1 MMRSMYS
8 GVSGLRV
15 HQTKMDVIG
24 NNIANVNTVGFKRG
38 QVSFKE
44 VFSQVVRGASA
55 PQGGKGG
62 TNPQQIGLGVS
73 FGAISTIHTKGA
85 VQRTDNPTDLMVDG
99 EGFFIVSDDAN
110 FENRYYTRAGNFELD
125 RAGNL
130 VTPDGFKVLGYK
142 FDENGNWTSEIGP
155 ITINQTETV
164 PPTTTKNVEMRGNL
178 DSRMGHPYKIV
189 ETTDNSTSPPTNKYK
204 LVLNQD
210 GFHKTDTIIRD
221 SLGNGYKVEFE
232 IFKDF
237 IDAESKFNITTGQWL
252 DEFDGVEHGTREEAE
267 NALLN
272 GISTGAWKTRIVSVK
287 PLNGESPIVPNN
299 TNLFHDLEFTTEG
312 KLVSGNKFTLEIT
325 KPGVGFGKPDSNGVY
340 DGNIEFDLS
349 KLTQYAN
356 EADAKPH
363 ALNGNT
369 AGNLDGFAIDATG
382 TVIASFTNGERK
394 SLGQLILAK
403 FDNAAGLQKIG
414 NNFFIDTRNSGE
426 PQVGRAGSSGFGDI
440 APGSL
445 EMSNVDLS
453 LEFTE
458 MITTQRGF
466 QANSRVITTSD
477 EMLQELVNMKR

>member
-38 QVSFKE
+38 QVTFQE

-62 TNPQQIGLGVS
+62 TNPQQIGLGVNIGS
-73 FGAISTIHTKGA
+73 ISTVHTKGA
-85 VQRTDNPTDLMVDG
+85 VQRTDNPTDLMIDG
-99 EGFFIVSDDAN
+99 EGFFVVTDDPN
-110 FENRYYTRAGNFELD
+110 FQNKFYTRAGNFD
-125 RAGNL
+125 VDGAGNL
-130 VTPDGFKVLGYK
+130 ITADGFKILGYK
-142 FDENGNWTSEIGP
+142 FVDGKWTSEIGP
-155 ITINQTETV
+155 ITINKTETV
-164 PPTTTKNVEMRGNL
+164 PPTTTKDVEFRGNL
-178 DSRMGHPYKIV
+178 DSRIGLPYKTV
-189 ETTDNSTSPPTNKYK
+189 EVTDNSDPDNPVTKYK
-204 LVLNQD
+204 LVLNPD

-232 IFKDF
+232 IFRDFAEAKDR
-237 IDAESKFNITTGQWL
+237 
-252 DEFDGVEHGTREEAE
+252 FDTSGEWPEEYDGTEYATKAEAE
-267 NALLN
+267 AALLN
-272 GISTGAWKTRIVSVK
+272 GISTGAWKTRMVSVK
-287 PLNGESPIVPNN
+287 PLNGDSEIVPNN
-299 TNLFHDLEFTTEG
+299 ASLFHDLVFSTEG

-325 KPGVGFGKPDSNGVY
+325 KAGVGFGKVDSNGVY
-340 DGNIEFDLS
+340 GGKIEFDLS

-369 AGNLDGFAIDATG
+369 AGVLDGFAIDATG
-382 TVIASFTNGERK
+382 TIIASFTNNEKRE
-394 SLGQLILAK
+394 LGQLILAK
-403 FDNAAGLQKIG
+403 FDNPAGLQKIG

-426 PQVGRAGSSGFGDI
+426 AQIGRAGTTGLGAI

-466 QANSRVITTSD
+466 QANSRIITTSD

>member
-24 NNIANVNTVGFKRG
+24 NNIANVNTVGYKRG
-38 QVSFKE
+38 QVTFQE

-62 TNPQQIGLGVS
+62 TNPQQIGLGVNIGS
-73 FGAISTIHTKGA
+73 INTIHTKGA
-85 VQRTDNPTDLMVDG
+85 VQRTDNPTDLMIDG
-99 EGFFIVSDDAN
+99 EGFFVVTDDLN
-110 FENRYYTRAGNFELD
+110 FENRYYTRAGNFEVD
-125 RAGNL
+125 GAGNL
-130 VTPDGFKVLGYK
+130 ITADGFKILGYK
-142 FDENGNWTSEIGP
+142 FVEGKWTSEIGP
-155 ITINQTETV
+155 IVINKTETV
-164 PPTTTKNVEMRGNL
+164 PPTTTKNVEFRGNL

-189 ETTDNSTSPPTNKYK
+189 ETTDNTTTPPTNNYK

-232 IFKDF
+232 VFRDF
-237 IDAESKFNITTGQWL
+237 IDSESKYDSSTGEWL
-252 DEFDGVEHGTREEAE
+252 EEYNDTEYTSREDAE
-267 NALLN
+267 KALLD

-287 PLNGESPIVPNN
+287 SLSGESEIIPTN
-299 TNLFHDLEFTTEG
+299 TNQFHDLVFSTDG
-312 KLVSGNKFTLEIT
+312 RLVSGNNFTLEVA
-325 KPGVGFGKPDSNGVY
+325 KPGVGFGRPDSNGVY
-340 DGNIEFDLS
+340 DGKIEFDLS

-356 EADAKPH
+356 EIDAKPH
-363 ALNGNT
+363 ALEGNT

-382 TVIASFTNGERK
+382 TIIASFTNGEK
-394 SLGQLILAK
+394 KELGQILLAK
-403 FDNAAGLQKIG
+403 FDNPAGLQKIG

-426 PQVGRAGSSGFGDI
+426 PQIGRAGTTGLGAI

-466 QANSRVITTSD
+466 QANSRIITTSD